1 MMKKMALLV
10 SLFMIVSTFTAAAW
24 GPMDPTDEKADP
36 DDDKLGNLDE
46 FKAGTNPLNPDS
58 DNGGCWDGWE
68 VIYGL
73 DPTNPADD
81 GFDTDNDGW
90 TNLREFLEGTN
101 PLNPNTDGDQYP
113 LDSTDP
119 NPLVPD
125 TRGDP
130 RIGPVPVPNPVHE
143 LDSDNDSL
151 PDVFEPEWG
160 TDPFNW
166 DSDGD
171 KLNDGLE
178 FHFGSDPND
187 PDTDDD
193 GLWDGQEVWKV
204 EGDKHFTGTSPTR
217 ADSDGN
223 GIDDYHD
230 DTDMDHLPNWAE
242 WKYDPLTGEPLNYT
256 NPRNP
261 DTDGDRVRD
270 GIEITGNP
278 ANGDQTSDP
287 LLADTDDDQ
296 LTDDIDPR
304 TWLADHLAMSRV
316 VGNSTCPTPFFPGV
330 VTKGVPFNVQ
340 GQVEFNMTTY
350 TGEYT
355 GDWTPISVPM
365 LVQIWIE
372 QDGEMV
378 PISDPVVTGNEGLFK
393 VSVTLGDN
401 VRAGQARL
409 VITTSIHETVEY
421 LPMVWDDASGN
432 RLP

>member
-1 MMKKMALLV
+1 MKKMALFV
-10 SLFMIVSTFTAAAW
+10 SLLMIASSFTASAW
-24 GPMDPTDEKADP
+24 GPMDPTDTKADP

-46 FKAGTNPLNPDS
+46 FKAGTNPLNPDT
-58 DNGGCWDGWE
+58 DGGGCWDGWE
-68 VIYGL
+68 VTYGL
-73 DPTNPADD
+73 DPTNPDD
-81 GFDTDNDGW
+81 DLFDTDNDGW

-130 RIGPVPVPNPVHE
+130 RIGPVPLPIPVTE
-143 LDSDNDSL
+143 WDSDNDTL
-151 PDVFEPEWG
+151 ADVFEPEWG
-160 TDPFNW
+160 TDPFNR

-171 KLNDGLE
+171 KLHDGLE
-178 FHFGSDPND
+178 LYFGSDPND
-187 PDTDDD
+187 RDTDDD
-193 GLWDGQEVWKV
+193 GLWDGQEVWKMP
-204 EGDKHFTGTSPTR
+204 GDMHFTGTSPRR
-217 ADSDGN
+217 ADSDGD

-230 DTDMDHLPNWAE
+230 DNDMDFLPNWAE
-242 WKYDPLTGEPLNYT
+242 WRYDPLTGEPLNYT
-256 NPRNP
+256 NPRDP
-261 DTDGDRVRD
+261 DTDDDGVRD
-270 GIEITGNP
+270 GHEIFGNP

-304 TWLADHLAMSRV
+304 TWLVDHLAWSRV
-316 VGNSTCPTPFFPGV
+316 VGNSTSPTPFFPGV
-330 VTKGVPFNVQ
+330 VTKGVPFNVR
-340 GQVEFNMTTY
+340 GQVEFNMTPY
-350 TGEYT
+350 TGEGT

-372 QDGEMV
+372 QDGAMV
-378 PISDPVVTGNEGLFK
+378 PISDPVATGNDGLFK
-393 VSVTLGDN
+393 VSVTIGDD
-401 VRAGQARL
+401 VRAGLARL
-409 VITTSIHETVEY
+409 VITTSIHEKVEY